1 MRCGH
6 AQKLIVAAV
15 DGEITP
21 ERRHDLDEHVAACTE
36 CRDELR
42 ATTALLGALGN
53 LPQEAAVPA
62 LVESA
67 TIRRMRVAAAEERDR
82 HERRWGWLSTPV
94 LAAAGVAVLAL
105 VISTRPA
112 GEQGSRDPATSDAS
126 RVGPIARTPD
136 PAPTAPAPQREAPA
150 VAVADVAPPAEPP
163 PDLAA
168 APELFM
174 NLPIIRNMEK
184 LEHFEAISMVELVPN
199 G

>member
-15 DGEITP
+15 DGELTP
-21 ERRHDLDEHVAACTE
+21 ERRRDLDAHVATCTE
-36 CRDELR
+36 CRAELH
-42 ATTALLGALGN
+42 ATQALFGALGS
-53 LPQEAAVPA
+53 LPQEAEMPA

-67 TIRRMRVAAAEERDR
+67 TIRRMRLAAAEERERKD
-82 HERRWGWLSTPV
+82 RRWGWFSAPV
-94 LAAAGVAVLAL
+94 LAAAGVVVLAL
-105 VISTRPA
+105 VINLRPG
-112 GEQGSRDPATSDAS
+112 GEQGSPRPATPAASGGRQLARVSDP
-126 RVGPIARTPD
+126 V
-136 PAPTAPAPQREAPA
+136 PAPAAAKRETA
-150 VAVADVAPPAEPP
+150 VAVANVAPPSEPP

-184 LEHFEAISMVELVPN
+184 LEHFEAITMVDLAPN